1 MNLDFDGK
9 LIFKTEYGVLLLS
22 CYIIGRQI
30 IRRMYEEKKS
40 ESSAAPGEAM

>member
-9 LIFKTEYGVLLLS
+9 LIFKTEYGVLS

-30 IRRMYEEKKS
+30 LRRMYEEKKS